1 MLDKILISR
10 NINISPVIESYSTEM
25 AIQFVKENLG
35 IAWLAK
41 DLLNKELQ
49 TGNLFIVPSNI
60 SLPKIQVQLAYIDDF
75 ISFPAR
81 KFINTYFIK
90 N

>member
-1 MLDKILISR
+1 MLDRILSSR
-10 NINISPVIESYSTEM
+10 NINISPIIESYSTEIV
-25 AIQFVKENLG
+25 IQFVKEKFG
-35 IAWLAK
+35 IAWLS
-41 DLLNKELQ
+41 KELLKKELK
-49 TGNLFIVPSNI
+49 TKNLFEVPSNI
-60 SLPKIQVQLAYIDDF
+60 NLPKIQIQLAYIDDF